1 MTIIHKQLALDE
13 AQPGMVLSDNV
24 LDAQGQVLLSQ
35 GVALTEQ
42 TIAALARHDI
52 TLVRIEMGE
61 MTAEE
66 EAIQRAYFAERIER
80 LFRNQDDSPATATLH
95 RYIRKY
101 RLGEDAS

>member
-1 MTIIHKQLALDE
+1 MTIIHKQLALEE

-24 LDAQGQVLLSQ
+24 LDAQGQVLLSK

-42 TIAALARHDI
+42 TIAALARHEI
-52 TLVRIEMGE
+52 ASLRIEMGE

-66 EAIQRAYFAERIER
+66 EAIQRAYFAERIEH

-101 RLGEDAS
+101 RLGEEAS

>member
-1 MTIIHKQLALDE
+1 MTIIHKQVALEE
-13 AQPGMVLSDNV
+13 AEAGMVLSDNV
-24 LDAQGQVLLSQ
+24 LDAQGQVLLSK
-35 GVALTEQ
+35 GVALTEH

-52 TLVRIEMGE
+52 AWLRIEMGE

-66 EAIQRAYFAERIER
+66 EAVQRAYYSERIER

-101 RLGEDAS
+101 RLGEEAP